1 MRTLRLVIGL
11 LGAALGIASAQ
22 TGGEITG
29 EVRDP
34 SGALVPNASVTV
46 TNIATNVA
54 RLTTTNTAGIYSF
67 PGLTPGMYNVKVVV
81 AGFATVVRTNIELQ
95 VQQTARV
102 DFALAVGQATETIQV
117 SANAALLATENAT
130 VGTVI
135 EEQRIM
141 DLPLNGRSYFS
152 LVALSPGVTTGFVP
166 AAQAAGRLGG
176 SRGSLTIAVTGG
188 RSTWENYTLD
198 GVTNT
203 DIDFNTYILQPSVD
217 ALQEFKV
224 QSGIYP
230 AEFGRELGQVNA
242 ATKPGTNEYHG
253 AAWEFLRNDKLDAV
267 PYDFASATRG
277 PTNPPPVKAPY
288 KQNQYGYTL
297 GGPVRIPKIFNG
309 KNRLFFMSNFEEFNS
324 RQTSPAIITTL
335 PQAMRNGDFS
345 SLLSSGYVLYDPNSR
360 SLGTSTVAAQ
370 QLASV
375 VATQAPFPGNIIP
388 ANRISA
394 GSNLLLTKWDP
405 LPNLPQT
412 TAGLPY
418 HNYQYGLNIPLD
430 KDTLTTRID
439 FNESSKSQWFGR
451 YSWNDESTILNTG
464 QITDDGETLYT
475 RASQWVF
482 SNIRTLSPTKVN
494 EARFGYNSL
503 FNNIT
508 QQLAGKENVNQELG
522 MPVVP
527 TDPNSFGIP
536 NINFLNGNL
545 ATFGNP
551 TSSPF
556 QINDKYFEFVDNFSW
571 VIGKHSLRFGGEY
584 RYNQFPQ
591 LGNEFPRGQFY
602 FDGRYTNMVTASGG
616 GTGGFSGAD
625 MLLGDPYEAI
635 VAVSLARADF
645 RSSEWAAYIDDTW
658 RLHPHL
664 TLSLGLRW
672 EVSQPLLD
680 AAGLQPNVQLQQP
693 LPNQANV
700 PDLSKHP
707 VFVRTGTSGSFYD
720 GINFRYAPY
729 WSANGGIAGSPPLQL
744 ARDGRMGSRM
754 INTNYHDFAP
764 RIGIAYSPS
773 DKWSVRTGFGI
784 FYSMESKNSIFD
796 LARGMGGRAT
806 TLASTT
812 YVPPT
817 FTYTNFLNTAALP
830 VTIPIGLTW
839 GAAQHLPDSSTM
851 QFVLN
856 VQRTLGKSST
866 LEAGYNGALHRHLA
880 FLLDENQG
888 ILNATL
894 PVVQRLPYPEW
905 GASGIQYLM
914 AAGSGN
920 YNALSLKLTQKFGSN
935 LNSLLAYTWSKGLDD
950 TSNIRGTVGSD
961 FSPQNAL
968 CPTTCEYGPSDFNIP
983 QRFVASILYL
993 LPFGKG
999 QHFLNH
1005 GGVVNQVVGGWQI
1018 STITTLQSGG
1028 VVNTSSW
1035 DSGGTNFVSN
1045 ATRLNCNAGVNPV
1058 LPGNNQN
1065 GWYNPA
1071 AFSNPVSGTFGNCGR
1086 NTLRGPWLGNEDIS
1100 IVKYFRLAEKR
1111 TLEFR
1116 TEMFNAP
1123 NHVELTEGGQL
1134 SWGNGSSPNP
1144 AASFGRITGTSNAM
1158 RQIQFALKLNF

>member
-1 MRTLRLVIGL
+1 MRTRSL
-11 LGAALGIASAQ
+11 LLILASVMFAQ
-22 TGGEITG
+22 TGGQITG

-34 SGALVPNASVTV
+34 SGALVPGANVTV
-46 TNIATNVA
+46 TNAATQVA
-54 RLTTTNTAGIYSF
+54 RTTETNTAGLYSF
-67 PGLTPGMYNVKVVV
+67 PDLTPGIYNVKVVRP
-81 AGFATVVRTNIELQ
+81 GFDVLVKANIELQ

-102 DFALAVGQATETIQV
+102 DFTLTVGQATQTIEV
-117 SANAALLATENAT
+117 AANAALLATENAT

-141 DLPLNGRSYFS
+141 ELPLNGRSYFS
-152 LVALSPGVTTGFVP
+152 LVSLSPNVTTGFVP

-198 GVTNT
+198 GITNT

-242 ATKPGTNEYHG
+242 ATKPGTNDYHG
-253 AAWEFLRNDKLDAV
+253 ALWEFLRNDRLDAV
-267 PYDFASATRG
+267 PYDFASATRSA
-277 PTNPPPVKAPY
+277 TNPPPVKAPY
-288 KQNQYGYTL
+288 RQNQYGYEL
-297 GGPVRIPKIFNG
+297 GGPVRIPKLFNG
-309 KNRLFFMSNFEEFNS
+309 KNRLFFMSNFEEYNS

-335 PQAMRNGDFS
+335 PPAMRGGDFS
-345 SLLSSGYVLYDPNSR
+345 SILSAGYVIYDPTSR
-360 SLGTSTVAAQ
+360 NLGSSTVSAQ

-375 VATQAPFPGNIIP
+375 VATQSAFPGNIIP
-388 ANRISA
+388 GNRISPQ
-394 GSNLLLTKWDP
+394 STLLLQKWDP

-412 TAGLPY
+412 TSGLPFQ
-418 HNYQYGLNIPLD
+418 NYQYGLKIPLD

-439 FNESSKSQWFGR
+439 FNQSSKSQWFGR
-451 YSWNDESTILNTG
+451 YSWNDESTNLNTG

-475 RASQWVF
+475 RASQWML
-482 SNIRTLSPTKVN
+482 SNVWTISPTKVN
-494 EARFGYNSL
+494 DARFGYNSL

-522 MPVVP
+522 MPVSP
-527 TDPNSFGIP
+527 SDPNSYGVP
-536 NINFLNGNL
+536 NIGLSQNL
-545 ATFGNP
+545 ASFGNP

-556 QINDKYFEFVDNFSW
+556 QINDKFFQMVDNFSW

-584 RYNQFPQ
+584 RYNEFPQ
-591 LGNEFPRGQFY
+591 VGNEFPRGQFL
-602 FDGRYTNMVTASGG
+602 FDSQYTNKVTATGGGSGG
-616 GTGGFSGAD
+616 YTGAD
-625 MLLGDPYEAI
+625 FLLGDTYDAI
-635 VAVSLARADF
+635 IAVSLAKADF
-645 RSSEWAAYIDDTW
+645 RSSEWATYIDDTW
-658 RLHPHL
+658 RIHPHL
-664 TLSLGLRW
+664 TFSLGLRW

-680 AAGLQPNVQLQQP
+680 AAGLEPNVQLQQP
-693 LPNQANV
+693 LPNQADV
-700 PDLSKHP
+700 PDPALQP
-707 VFVRTGTSGSFYD
+707 VFVRTGSSGNFYD

-729 WSANGGIAGSPPLQL
+729 WQANGGVPVELPLQTV
-744 ARDGRMGSRM
+744 RDGRMGSRL

-764 RIGIAYSPS
+764 RIGIAWSPS
-773 DKWSVRTGFGI
+773 NKYSVRAGYGI

-806 TLASTT
+806 TLAPATWYPS
-812 YVPPT
+812 T
-817 FTYTNFLNTAALP
+817 FTYTNFINTANLP

-839 GAAQHLPDSSTM
+839 GAAQHLPDSGTQ

-856 VQRTLGKSST
+856 VQRTIGTSST
-866 LEAGYNGALHRHLA
+866 LEVGYSGSVSRHLA

-888 ILNATL
+888 ILNAGL
-894 PVVQRLPYPEW
+894 PVVKRLPYPEW
-905 GASGIQYLM
+905 GASGIQYVM
-914 AAGSGN
+914 AAASGS
-920 YNALSLKLTQKFGSN
+920 YSSLRTQWTTRLSSN
-935 LNSLLAYTWSKGLDD
+935 LNALLGYTWSKALDD

-968 CPTTCEYGPSDFNIP
+968 CPTTCEHAPSDFNIP
-983 QRFVASILYL
+983 QRFVASVLYI

-999 QHFLNH
+999 QALLNH
-1005 GGVVNQVVGGWQI
+1005 GGVVNQIVGGWQI

-1045 ATRLNCNAGVNPV
+1045 ATRLNCIPGVNPV
-1058 LPGNNQN
+1058 LPNNGQN

-1071 AFSNPVSGTFGNCGR
+1071 AFANPVAGTFGTCGR
-1086 NTLRGPWLGNEDIS
+1086 NTLRGPWLGNQDVS
-1100 IVKYFRLAEKR
+1100 IVKYFSFGERR

-1123 NHVELTEGGQL
+1123 NHVLLTEGGQL
-1134 SWGNGSSPNP
+1134 GWGNGSSPNP
-1144 AASFGRITGTSNAM
+1144 SSTFGRITSTSNAM
-1158 RQIQFALKLNF
+1158 RQIQLALKLSF

>member
-1 MRTLRLVIGL
+1 L

-46 TNIATNVA
+46 INTATNAA
-54 RLTTTNTAGIYSF
+54 RLTTTNTSGLYSF
-67 PGLTPGMYNVKVVV
+67 PDLTPGVYNVKVVE
-81 AGFATVVRTNIELQ
+81 AGFDTVVKANVELQ
-95 VQQTARV
+95 VQQTLRV
-102 DFALAVGQATETIQV
+102 DFALAVGQATQTIEV
-117 SANAALLATENAT
+117 AANAALLSTENAT

-152 LVALSPGVTTGFVP
+152 LVALSPNVATGFVA
-166 AAQAAGRLGG
+166 AAQASGRLGG

-198 GVTNT
+198 GITNT

-253 AAWEFLRNDKLDAV
+253 AMWEFLRNDKLDAV
-267 PYDFASATRG
+267 PYDFASATRSA
-277 PTNPPPVKAPY
+277 TNPPPVKAPY
-288 KQNQYGYTL
+288 RQNQYGYEL
-297 GGPVRIPKIFNG
+297 GGPVRIPKLFNG
-309 KNRLFFMSNFEEFNS
+309 KNRLFFMSNFEEYNS
-324 RQTSPAIITTL
+324 RQTNPVITTTL

-345 SLLSSGYVLYDPNSR
+345 SILPGFVLYDPNSR
-360 SLGTSTVAAQ
+360 SLGTSTVSAQ

-375 VATQAPFPGNIIP
+375 VATQSPFPGNIIP
-388 ANRISA
+388 ASRISP
-394 GSNLLLTKWDP
+394 GSTLLLSKWDP
-405 LPNLPQT
+405 LPNIPQT
-412 TAGLPY
+412 TTGLPFN
-418 HNYQYGLNIPLD
+418 NYQYGAKVPLD

-451 YSWNDESTILNTG
+451 YSWNDESTLSSVG
-464 QITDDGETLYT
+464 MTDDGETLYT
-475 RASQWVF
+475 RASQWVL
-482 SNIRTLSPTKVN
+482 SNVRTISPTKVN
-494 EARFGYNSL
+494 EARFVYNSL

-508 QQLAGKENVNQELG
+508 QQLAGKENVNTELG
-522 MPVVP
+522 MPVSP
-527 TDPNSFGIP
+527 TDPNSYGIP
-536 NINFLNGNL
+536 NIALSQNLNS
-545 ATFGNP
+545 FGNP

-556 QINDKYFEFVDNFSW
+556 QINDKYFQFADNFSW
-571 VIGKHSLRFGGEY
+571 VIGKHTLRFGGEY
-584 RYNQFPQ
+584 RYNEFPQ

-602 FDGRYTNMVTASGG
+602 FDSQYTNQVTPSGG
-616 GTGGFSGAD
+616 GSGGYTGAD
-625 MLLGDPYEAI
+625 LLLGDTYDAI
-635 VAVSLARADF
+635 VAVSLAQANF
-645 RSSEWAAYIDDTW
+645 RSSEWATYIDDTW
-658 RLHPHL
+658 RVSPKL
-664 TLSLGLRW
+664 TLSLGFRW

-680 AAGLQPNVQLQQP
+680 IGGLEPNVQLQQP
-693 LPNQANV
+693 LPNQADVAN
-700 PDLSKHP
+700 PALQP

-720 GINFRYAPY
+720 GIAFRYEPY
-729 WSANGGIAGSPPLQL
+729 WQANGGVANELPLQTV
-744 ARDGRMGSRM
+744 RDGRMGSRL
-754 INTNYHDFAP
+754 IDTNYHDFAP

-773 DKWSVRTGFGI
+773 NNWSIRLGYGI

-806 TLASTT
+806 TLAPATWYPST
-812 YVPPT
+812 
-817 FTYTNFLNTAALP
+817 FSYTNFINTAALP
-830 VTIPIGLTW
+830 VTIPIGLVL
-839 GAAQHLPDSSTM
+839 GAAQHLPDSGSQ

-856 VQRTLGKSST
+856 VQRTVGKSST
-866 LEAGYNGALHRHLA
+866 LEVGYTGSVSRHLA

-888 ILNATL
+888 ILNASL

-905 GASGIQYLM
+905 GASGIQYVM
-914 AAGSGN
+914 AGASGDYN
-920 YNALSLKLTQKFGSN
+920 SLRAQWTTRFSNNLNALLG
-935 LNSLLAYTWSKGLDD
+935 YTWSKALDD

-983 QRFVASILYL
+983 QRFIASILYI

-999 QHFLNH
+999 QLLLNH
-1005 GGVVNQVVGGWQI
+1005 GGVLNQVVGGWQI

-1045 ATRLNCNAGVNPV
+1045 ATRLSCVPGVDPV
-1058 LPGNNQN
+1058 LPNNNQN
-1065 GWYNPA
+1065 GWFNPA
-1071 AFSNPVSGTFGNCGR
+1071 AFSNPLAGTFGTCGR

-1100 IVKYFRLAEKR
+1100 IVKYFHLGEKR

-1123 NHVELTEGGQL
+1123 NHVLLSEGGQL
-1134 SWGNGSSPNP
+1134 SWGNGSSPTP
-1144 AASFGRITGTSNAM
+1144 SSTFGRVQGTSNAM
-1158 RQIQFALKLNF
+1158 RQIQLALKLTF

>member
-1 MRTLRLVIGL
+1 MRTLRIAIGM

-22 TGGEITG
+22 TGGQITG

-46 TNIATNVA
+46 TNTATNVA
-54 RLTTTNTAGIYSF
+54 RTTITNTAGLYSF
-67 PGLTPGMYNVKVVV
+67 PDLTPGVYDVKVVL
-81 AGFATVVRTNIELQ
+81 AGFASVVKTKVELQ
-95 VQQTARV
+95 VQQVARV
-102 DFALAVGQATETIQV
+102 DFALAVGQATQTVEV
-117 SANAALLATENAT
+117 AASAALLSTENAT

-198 GVTNT
+198 GITNT

-230 AEFGRELGQVNA
+230 AEFGRALGQVNA
-242 ATKPGTNEYHG
+242 ATKPGTNEFHG
-253 AAWEFLRNDKLDAV
+253 ALWEFLRNDKLDAV
-267 PYDFASATRG
+267 PYDFASSTRG
-277 PTNPPPVKAPY
+277 PANPPPVKAPY

-297 GGPVRIPKIFNG
+297 GGPVWIPKLFNG
-309 KNRLFFMSNFEEFNS
+309 KNRLFFMSNFEEYNS
-324 RQTSPAIITTL
+324 RQTSPALITTL

-345 SLLSSGYVLYDPNSR
+345 SLLASGFTIYDPNSR

-375 VATQAPFPGNIIP
+375 VATQTPFPGNIIP
-388 ANRISA
+388 ASQISPQSA
-394 GSNLLLTKWDP
+394 LLLSKWYP

-412 TAGLPY
+412 TAGLPF
-418 HNYQYGLNIPLD
+418 HNYQYGLTIPLD

-439 FNESSKSQWFGR
+439 FNERSRSQWFGR
-451 YSWNDESTILNTG
+451 YSWNDESTLLNTG
-464 QITDDGETLYT
+464 QITDDGESLYT
-475 RASQWVF
+475 RARQWVL
-482 SNIRTLSPTKVN
+482 SNIRTFAPNKVN

-522 MPVVP
+522 MPVSP
-527 TDPNSFGIP
+527 SDPNSFGVP
-536 NINFLNGNL
+536 NISLAQNL
-545 ATFGNP
+545 ASFGNP

-556 QINDKYFEFVDNFSW
+556 QINDKYYQFADNFSW
-571 VIGKHSLRFGGEY
+571 VVGKHSLRFGGEY

-591 LGNEFPRGQFY
+591 VGNEFPRGQFL
-602 FDGRYTNMVTASGG
+602 FNGQYTNMVTPTGG
-616 GTGGFSGAD
+616 GTGGYTGAD
-625 MLLGDPYEAI
+625 FLMGDTYDAI
-635 VAVSLARADF
+635 VAVALAQANF
-645 RSSEWAAYIDDTW
+645 RNSEWAAYIDDSW
-658 RLHPHL
+658 RIRPHL
-664 TLSLGLRW
+664 TLSLGFRW
-672 EVSQPLLD
+672 EVAQPLLD
-680 AAGLQPNVQLQQP
+680 GAGLEPNVQLQQP

-700 PDLSKHP
+700 PNLALHP
-707 VFVRTGTSGSFYD
+707 VYVRTGSGDFYQ
-720 GINFRYAPY
+720 GINFRYQPFWA
-729 WSANGGIAGSPPLQL
+729 ANGGIPGSPPLQTV
-744 ARDGRMGSRM
+744 RDGRMGSRL

-773 DKWSVRTGFGI
+773 DKWSIRTGFGI

-806 TLASTT
+806 TLAPTT
-812 YVPPT
+812 WGPPT
-817 FTYTNFLNTAALP
+817 FTYTNFLNTSALP
-830 VTIPIGLTW
+830 VTIPVGLTW

-851 QFVLN
+851 QYVLN
-856 VQRTLGKSST
+856 VQRTLGNSST
-866 LEAGYNGALHRHLA
+866 LEAGYTGSVSRHLA
-880 FLLDENQG
+880 YLLDENQG
-888 ILNATL
+888 ILNPAL

-905 GASGIQYLM
+905 GASGIQYVM
-914 AAGSGN
+914 ADGTGN
-920 YNALSLKLTQKFGSN
+920 YNAFSLKLTQRLGAN

-968 CPTTCEYGPSDFNIP
+968 CPTRCEYGPSDFNIP
-983 QRFVASILYL
+983 QRFVGSILYL

-1005 GGVVNQVVGGWQI
+1005 GGVLNQVVGGWQI

-1045 ATRLNCNAGVNPV
+1045 ATRLNCNPGVNPV
-1058 LPGNNQN
+1058 LPNNNQN
-1065 GWYNPA
+1065 GWFNPA
-1071 AFSNPVSGTFGNCGR
+1071 AFSNPVAGTFGNCGR
-1086 NTLRGPWLGNEDIS
+1086 NTLRGPWMGNEDVS
-1100 IVKYFRLAEKR
+1100 IVKYFRIAERKS
-1111 TLEFR
+1111 LEFR

-1123 NHVELTEGGQL
+1123 NHVELTGGGQL
-1134 SWGNGSSPNP
+1134 SWGNGSSPTP
-1144 AASFGRITGTSNAM
+1144 SATFGRITSTAAAM
-1158 RQIQFALKLNF
+1158 RQIQLALKLNF

>member
-1 MRTLRLVIGL
+1 LLIGL
-11 LGAALGIASAQ
+11 LGVAFAIAFAQ
-22 TGGEITG
+22 TGGQITG

-46 TNIATNVA
+46 TNTATNAA
-54 RLTTTNTAGIYSF
+54 RSTETNAAGLYSF
-67 PGLTPGMYNVKVVV
+67 PDLTPGIYNVKVVST
-81 AGFATVVRTNIELQ
+81 GFDTLVKANIELQ

-102 DFALAVGQATETIQV
+102 DFALVVGTATQTVEV
-117 SANAALLATENAT
+117 AANAALLSTENAT

-135 EEQRIM
+135 DGARIAEM
-141 DLPLNGRSYFS
+141 PLNGRNYLS
-152 LVALSPGVTTGFVP
+152 LVSLSPNVTTGFVA
-166 AAQAAGRLGG
+166 AAQAGGRLGG

-198 GVTNT
+198 GITNT

-242 ATKPGTNEYHG
+242 ATKPGTNEFHG
-253 AAWEFLRNDKLDAV
+253 ALWEFLRNDKLDAV

-297 GGPVRIPKIFNG
+297 GGPVWIPKLFNG
-309 KNRLFFMSNFEEFNS
+309 RNRLFFMSNFEEYNS
-324 RQTSPAIITTL
+324 RQTTPALITTM
-335 PQAMRNGDFS
+335 PAAMRNGDFS
-345 SLLSSGYVLYDPNSR
+345 SLLPYGYTLYDPNSR
-360 SLGTSTVAAQ
+360 NLGTSTVAAQ

-375 VATQAPFPGNIIP
+375 VATQSPFPGNIIP
-388 ANRISA
+388 ASRISPD
-394 GSNLLLTKWDP
+394 STLLLTKWNP
-405 LPNLPQT
+405 LPNLT
-412 TAGLPY
+412 STLAGLPY

-439 FNESSKSQWFGR
+439 FNESSRSQWFGR
-451 YSWNDESTILNTG
+451 YSWNDESTLENTG

-475 RASQWVF
+475 RASQWVL
-482 SNIRTLSPTKVN
+482 SNVRTISPTKVN

-508 QQLAGKENVNQELG
+508 QQLAGKENVNTELG
-522 MPVVP
+522 MPVSP
-527 TDPNSFGIP
+527 SDPNSWGIP

-545 ATFGNP
+545 ASYGNP

-571 VIGKHSLRFGGEY
+571 VHGKHSLRFGGEY
-584 RYNQFPQ
+584 RYNEFPQ
-591 LGNEFPRGQFY
+591 IGNEFPRGQFY
-602 FDGRYTNMVTASGG
+602 FDGRYTNMVTPSGG

-625 MLLGDPYEAI
+625 MLLGDSYEAI
-635 VAVSLARADF
+635 IAVSLAKADF
-645 RSSEWAAYIDDTW
+645 RSSEWASYIDDTW
-658 RLHPHL
+658 RIHPHL
-664 TLSLGLRW
+664 TLSLGFRW

-680 AAGLQPNVQLQQP
+680 AAGLEPNVQLQQP

-707 VFVRTGTSGSFYD
+707 VFVRTGSGDFYQ

-729 WSANGGIAGSPPLQL
+729 WSANGGIAGSPPLQTV
-744 ARDGRMGSRM
+744 RDGRMGNRL

-773 DKWSVRTGFGI
+773 DKWSIRAGYGI
-784 FYSMESKNSIFD
+784 FYSFESKNSIFD

-812 YVPPT
+812 YTPPT
-817 FTYTNFLNTAALP
+817 FTYTNFLNTANLP
-830 VTIPIGLTW
+830 VTVPISLVW
-839 GAAQHLPDSSTM
+839 GAAQHLPDSGTQ

-856 VQRTLGKSST
+856 VQRTVGKSST
-866 LEAGYNGALHRHLA
+866 LEVGYTGSVSRHLA

-888 ILNATL
+888 ILSATL
-894 PVVQRLPYPEW
+894 PAVQRLPYPEW
-905 GASGIQYLM
+905 GASGIQYVM
-914 AAGSGN
+914 AAANGN
-920 YNALSLKLTQKFGSN
+920 YSSLRAQWTTRLGNNLNALLG
-935 LNSLLAYTWSKGLDD
+935 YTWSKALDE
-950 TSNIRGTVGSD
+950 TSNIRGTVGAD

-983 QRFVASILYL
+983 QRFIGSILYT

-1005 GGVVNQVVGGWQI
+1005 GGVLNQVVGGWQF

-1028 VVNTSSW
+1028 VVDTSSW

-1045 ATRLNCNAGVNPV
+1045 ATRLSCVPGVNPV

-1100 IVKYFRLAEKR
+1100 IFKFFRLAEKK

-1123 NHVELTEGGQL
+1123 NHVLLSEGGQL
-1134 SWGNGSSPNP
+1134 SWGNGSNPTP
-1144 AASFGRITGTSNAM
+1144 AASFGRVQSTSNAM
-1158 RQIQFALKLNF
+1158 RQIQLALKLSF

>member
-1 MRTLRLVIGL
+1 MRALLLVLGL
-11 LGAALGIASAQ
+11 CLPVAIATAQ
-22 TGGEITG
+22 TAGEIAG
-29 EVRDP
+29 EVKDQA
-34 SGALVPNASVTV
+34 GAMVPNAPVTV
-46 TNIATNVA
+46 TNTATNVT
-54 RLTTTNTAGIYSF
+54 RSTLTNDAGLYTF
-67 PGLTPGMYNVKVVV
+67 PGLIPGTYSVKVT
-81 AGFATVVRTNIELQ
+81 APGFETAVTNNIELQ
-95 VQQTARV
+95 VQQTARA
-102 DFALAVGQATETIQV
+102 DFALVIGQASTTVAV
-117 SANAALLATENAT
+117 SAQGELLNTENAT

-135 EEQRIM
+135 EEQRIV
-141 DLPLNGRSYFS
+141 DLPLNGRSFFS
-152 LVALSPGVTTGFVP
+152 LVALSPNVAYGFTP
-166 AAQAAGRLGG
+166 AQQASSRLGG
-176 SRGSLTIAVTGG
+176 SRSSLTISMSGA
-188 RSTWENYTLD
+188 RATWSNYTLD
-198 GVTNT
+198 GITNT
-203 DIDFNTYILQPSVD
+203 DVDFNTYILQPSVD

-224 QSGIYP
+224 QSGVYP
-230 AEFGRELGQVNA
+230 AEFGREAGQVNVS
-242 ATKPGTNEYHG
+242 TKPGTNSYRG
-253 AAWEFLRNDKLDAV
+253 TLFEFLRNNKLDARA
-267 PYDFASATRG
+267 YDFSSSTRSAT
-277 PTNPPPVKAPY
+277 NPSPGSTPY
-288 KQNQYGYTL
+288 RQNQYGFTL
-297 GGPVRIPKIFNG
+297 GGPVRIPKLFNG
-309 KNRLFFMSNFEEFNS
+309 KNRLFFMSNFEGFKS
-324 RQTSPAIITTL
+324 RTTSTSLATTL
-335 PQAMRNGDFS
+335 TAAMRNGDFS
-345 SLLSSGYVLYDPNSR
+345 AVTTALQDPLSRTGTYPNI
-360 SLGTSTVAAQ
+360 TS
-370 QLASV
+370 S
-375 VATQAPFPGNIIP
+375 PFPGNQIP
-388 ANRISA
+388 ASRINQDSK
-394 GSNLLLTKWDP
+394 LLIDKFDP
-405 LPNLPQT
+405 LPNQP
-412 TAGLPY
+412 APPGLPLR
-418 HNYQYGLNIPLD
+418 NYQYLNKTPVD
-430 KDTLTTRID
+430 KDNVTERID
-439 FNESSKSQWFGR
+439 FNESSRSQWFGR
-451 YSWNDESTILNTG
+451 YSWTDESTISPGLTL
-464 QITDDGETLYT
+464 DGSTLYT
-475 RASQWVF
+475 RASQWVL
-482 SNIRTLSPTKVN
+482 SNVRVISPTKVN

-556 QINDKYFEFVDNFSW
+556 QINDKFFQFVDNFSW

-591 LGNEFPRGQFY
+591 IGNEFPRGQFY

-625 MLLGDPYEAI
+625 MLLGDMYEAI
-635 VAVSLARADF
+635 IAVSLAQADF
-645 RSSEWAAYIDDTW
+645 RNSEWATYIDDTW
-658 RLHPHL
+658 RIHPHL

-680 AAGLQPNVQLQQP
+680 AAGLEPNVQLQQP

-707 VFVRTGTSGSFYD
+707 VYVRTGSGDFYQ
-720 GINFRYAPY
+720 GINFRYVPY
-729 WSANGGIAGSPPLQL
+729 WSANGGIPGSPPLVTV
-744 ARDGRMGSRM
+744 RDGRMGNRL

-773 DKWSVRTGFGI
+773 DKWSIRTGFGI

-796 LARGMGGRAT
+796 LSRGMGGRAT
-806 TLASTT
+806 TLSSTT
-812 YVPPT
+812 YVPPS
-817 FTYTNFLNTAALP
+817 FSYTNFLDTSKLP
-830 VTIPIGLTW
+830 VNVPIGLTW

-851 QFVLN
+851 QYVLN
-856 VQRTLGKSST
+856 VQRTLGSSST
-866 LEAGYNGALHRHLA
+866 LEAGYVGSVSRHLA

-888 ILNATL
+888 ILSATL

-905 GASGIQYLM
+905 GASGIQYVM
-914 AAGSGN
+914 AAASGD
-920 YNALSLKLTQKFGSN
+920 YNALSLKLTQRFGAN

-968 CPTTCEYGPSDFNIP
+968 CPTSCEYGPSDFNIP
-983 QRFVASILYL
+983 QRFVASVLYL

-999 QHFLNH
+999 QKFLNH
-1005 GGVVNQVVGGWQI
+1005 GGVLNQVVGGWQV

-1045 ATRLNCNAGVNPV
+1045 ATRLSCVPGVNPV
-1058 LPGNNQN
+1058 LPTNNQN

-1100 IVKYFRLAEKR
+1100 VFKFFQLAERK

-1123 NHVELTEGGQL
+1123 NHVLLTEGGQL

-1144 AASFGRITGTSNAM
+1144 SASFGRITSTSNAM
-1158 RQIQFALKLNF
+1158 RQIQLALKLTF